1 MFDVCFDRTLFLLA
15 SKCLY
20 DFTVLF
26 FIFTTYL
33 NIYWKNISN
42 KNIEFFLSLQ
52 PQIKNKYFF
61 SYM

>member
-1 MFDVCFDRTLFLLA
+1 MSIRFYSVI
-15 SKCLY
+15 LY
-20 DFTVLF
+20 
-26 FIFTTYL
+26 IYNL